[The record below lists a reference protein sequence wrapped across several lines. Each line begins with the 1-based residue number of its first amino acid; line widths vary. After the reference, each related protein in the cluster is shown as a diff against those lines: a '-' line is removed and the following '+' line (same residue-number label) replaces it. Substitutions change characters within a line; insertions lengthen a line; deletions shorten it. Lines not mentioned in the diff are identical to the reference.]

1 MAKSNIVME
10 NARLIFR
17 NFEGREEKY
26 NRKGDRNFGLIIED
40 PEVAQQLAEDSW
52 NIKELTPKNNDDYD
66 DTPEVIHWLPVTV
79 RFDNI
84 PPKVMLITRRKK
96 TRLNEDNINTVDYAN
111 IAKVDLTVTPYDWE
125 VNGKTGTKAY
135 LQTAYITI
143 NEDEFADKYADLE
156 EA

>member
-1 MAKSNIVME
+1 ME

-40 PEVAQQLAEDSW
+40 SEVAQQLAEDGW

-66 DTPEVIHWLPVTV
+66 DTPEVVYWLPVTV

-84 PPKVMLITRRKK
+84 PPKVMLVTRRKK
-96 TRLNEDNINTVDYAN
+96 TRLNKENINTVDYAN

-125 VNGKTGTKAY
+125 VNGKSGIKAY
-135 LQTAYITI
+135 LQTMYVTI

>member
-1 MAKSNIVME
+1 ME

-40 PEVAQQLAEDSW
+40 PEVAQQLAEDGW

-66 DTPEVIHWLPVTV
+66 DTPEVIYWLPVTV
-79 RFDNI
+79 RFDNV
-84 PPKVMLITRRKK
+84 PPKVMLVTRRKK
-96 TRLNEDNINTVDYAN
+96 TKLNEENINTVDYAN

-125 VNGKTGTKAY
+125 VNGKSGTKAY

>member
-40 PEVAQQLAEDSW
+40 SEVAQQLAEDGW
-52 NIKELTPKNNDDYD
+52 NIKELTPKNTDDYD
-66 DTPEVIHWLPVTV
+66 DTPEVIYWLPVTV
-79 RFDNI
+79 RFDNV
-84 PPKVMLITRRKK
+84 PPKVMLVTRRKK
-96 TRLNEDNINTVDYAN
+96 TRLNEDNINTIDYAN

-125 VNGKTGTKAY
+125 VNGKSGTKAY
-135 LQTAYITI
+135 LQTMYVTI
-143 NEDEFADKYADLE
+143 NEDEFADKYADLD

>member
-40 PEVAQQLAEDSW
+40 SEVAQQLAEDGW

-66 DTPEVIHWLPVTV
+66 DTPEVIYWLPVTV
-79 RFDNI
+79 RFDNV
-84 PPKVMLITRRKK
+84 PPKVMLVTRRKK
-96 TRLNEDNINTVDYAN
+96 TRLNEDNINTIDYAN

-125 VNGKTGTKAY
+125 VNGKSGTKAY
-135 LQTAYITI
+135 LQTMYVTI

>member
-1 MAKSNIVME
+1 MTKSNIVME

-40 PEVAQQLAEDSW
+40 PEVAQQLAEDGW

-66 DTPEVIHWLPVTV
+66 DTPEVIYWLPVTV
-79 RFDNI
+79 RFDNV
-84 PPKVMLITRRKK
+84 PPKVMLVTRRKK

-125 VNGKTGTKAY
+125 VNGKSGTKAY
-135 LQTAYITI
+135 LQTMYVTI

>member
-40 PEVAQQLAEDSW
+40 PEVAQQLMEDGW

-66 DTPEVIHWLPVTV
+66 DAPEVIYWLPVTV
-79 RFDNI
+79 RFDNV
-84 PPKVMLITRRKK
+84 PPKVMLVTRRKK
-96 TRLNEDNINTVDYAN
+96 TRLNEENINTVDYAN

-125 VNGKTGTKAY
+125 VNGKSGTKAY
-135 LQTAYITI
+135 LQTMYVTI

>member
-1 MAKSNIVME
+1 ME

-40 PEVAQQLAEDSW
+40 PEVAQQLAEDGW

-66 DTPEVIHWLPVTV
+66 DTPEVIYWLPVTV
-79 RFDNI
+79 RFDNV
-84 PPKVMLITRRKK
+84 PPKVMLVTRRKK
-96 TRLNEDNINTVDYAN
+96 TRLNEENINTVDYAN

-125 VNGKTGTKAY
+125 VNGKSGTKAY

>member
-1 MAKSNIVME
+1 ME

-40 PEVAQQLAEDSW
+40 PEVAQQLAEDGW

-66 DTPEVIHWLPVTV
+66 DTPEVIYWLPVTV
-79 RFDNI
+79 RFDNV
-84 PPKVMLITRRKK
+84 PPKVMLVTRRKK
-96 TRLNEDNINTVDYAN
+96 TRLNEDNINAIDYAN

-125 VNGKTGTKAY
+125 VNGKSGTKAY
-135 LQTAYITI
+135 LQTMYVTI

>member
-40 PEVAQQLAEDSW
+40 PEVAQQLAEDGW

-66 DTPEVIHWLPVTV
+66 DTPEVIYWLPVTV
-79 RFDNI
+79 RFDNV
-84 PPKVMLITRRKK
+84 PPKVMLVTRRKK
-96 TRLNEDNINTVDYAN
+96 TRLSEDNINTIDYAN

-125 VNGKTGTKAY
+125 VNGKSGTKAY
-135 LQTAYITI
+135 LQTMYVTI

>member
-1 MAKSNIVME
+1 ME

-40 PEVAQQLAEDSW
+40 SEVAQQLAEDGW
-52 NIKELTPKNNDDYD
+52 NIKELTPKNNDDYN
-66 DTPEVIHWLPVTV
+66 DTPEVIYWLPVTV
-79 RFDNI
+79 RFDNV
-84 PPKVMLITRRKK
+84 PPKVMLVTRRKK

-125 VNGKTGTKAY
+125 VNGKYGTKAY
-135 LQTAYITI
+135 LQTMYVTI

>member
-1 MAKSNIVME
+1 ME

-40 PEVAQQLAEDSW
+40 PEVAQQLAEDGW

-66 DTPEVIHWLPVTV
+66 DTPEVIYWLPVTV
-79 RFDNI
+79 RFDNV
-84 PPKVMLITRRKK
+84 PPKVMLVTRRKK

-125 VNGKTGTKAY
+125 VNGKSGTKAY
-135 LQTAYITI
+135 LQTMYVTI

-156 EA
+156 EV

>member
-40 PEVAQQLAEDSW
+40 AEVAQQLAEDGW

-66 DTPEVIHWLPVTV
+66 DTPEVIYWLPVTV
-79 RFDNI
+79 RFDNV
-84 PPKVMLITRRKK
+84 PPKVMLVTRRKK
-96 TRLNEDNINTVDYAN
+96 TRLNEDNINTIDYAN

-125 VNGKTGTKAY
+125 VNGKSGTKAY
-135 LQTAYITI
+135 LQTMYVTI

>member
-1 MAKSNIVME
+1 ME

-17 NFEGREEKY
+17 NFEGREKKY

-40 PEVAQQLAEDSW
+40 PEVAQQLAEDGW

-66 DTPEVIHWLPVTV
+66 DTPEVIYWLPVTV
-79 RFDNI
+79 RFDNV
-84 PPKVMLITRRKK
+84 PPKVMLVTRRKK
-96 TRLNEDNINTVDYAN
+96 TRLNEENINTVDYAN

-125 VNGKTGTKAY
+125 VNSKSGTKAY
-135 LQTAYITI
+135 LQTMYVTI

>member
-1 MAKSNIVME
+1 MVKSNIVME

-40 PEVAQQLAEDSW
+40 PELAQQLAEDGW

-66 DTPEVIHWLPVTV
+66 DTPEVIYWLPVTV
-79 RFDNI
+79 RFDNV
-84 PPKVMLITRRKK
+84 PPKVMLVTRRKK

-125 VNGKTGTKAY
+125 VNGKSGTKAY
-135 LQTAYITI
+135 LQTMYVTI

>member
-1 MAKSNIVME
+1 MTKSNIVME

-40 PEVAQQLAEDSW
+40 PEVAQQLAEDGW

-66 DTPEVIHWLPVTV
+66 DTPEVIYWLPVTV
-79 RFDNI
+79 RFDNV
-84 PPKVMLITRRKK
+84 PPKVMLVTRRKK
-96 TRLNEDNINTVDYAN
+96 TRLNEENINTVDYAN

-125 VNGKTGTKAY
+125 VNGKSGTKAY
-135 LQTAYITI
+135 LQTMYVTI

>member
-1 MAKSNIVME
+1 ME

-40 PEVAQQLAEDSW
+40 PEVAQQLAEDGW
-52 NIKELTPKNNDDYD
+52 NIKKLTPKNNDDYD
-66 DTPEVIHWLPVTV
+66 DTPEVIYWISVTV
-79 RFDNI
+79 RFDNV
-84 PPKVMLITRRKK
+84 PPKVMLVTRRKK
-96 TRLNEDNINTVDYAN
+96 IRLNEDSINTVDYAN

-125 VNGKTGTKAY
+125 VNGKSGTKAY
-135 LQTAYITI
+135 LQTMYVTI

-156 EA
+156 EV

>member
-1 MAKSNIVME
+1 ME

-40 PEVAQQLAEDSW
+40 PEVAQQLAEDGW

-66 DTPEVIHWLPVTV
+66 DTPEVIYWLPVTV
-79 RFDNI
+79 RFDNV
-84 PPKVMLITRRKK
+84 PPKVMLVTRRKK

>member
-1 MAKSNIVME
+1 ME

-40 PEVAQQLAEDSW
+40 PEVAQQLVEDGW

-66 DTPEVIHWLPVTV
+66 DTPEVIYWLPVTV
-79 RFDNI
+79 RFDNV
-84 PPKVMLITRRKK
+84 PPKVMLVTRRKK

-125 VNGKTGTKAY
+125 VNGKSGTKAY
-135 LQTAYITI
+135 LQTMYVTI

>member
-1 MAKSNIVME
+1 ME

-40 PEVAQQLAEDSW
+40 PEVAQQLAEDGW

-66 DTPEVIHWLPVTV
+66 DTPEVIYWLPVTV
-79 RFDNI
+79 RFDNV
-84 PPKVMLITRRKK
+84 PPKVMLVTRRKK
-96 TRLNEDNINTVDYAN
+96 TRLNEENINTVDYAN

-125 VNGKTGTKAY
+125 VNGKSGTKAY
-135 LQTAYITI
+135 LQTMYVTI
-143 NEDEFADKYADLE
+143 NEDEFEDKYADLE

>member
-1 MAKSNIVME
+1 ME

-40 PEVAQQLAEDSW
+40 PEVAQQLTEDGW
-52 NIKELTPKNNDDYD
+52 NIKELTPKNNDNYD
-66 DTPEVIHWLPVTV
+66 DTPEVIYWLPVTV
-79 RFDNI
+79 RFDNV

-125 VNGKTGTKAY
+125 VNGKSGTKAY

>member
-1 MAKSNIVME
+1 MTKSNIVME

-40 PEVAQQLAEDSW
+40 PEVAQQLVEDGW

-66 DTPEVIHWLPVTV
+66 DTPEVIYWLPVTV
-79 RFDNI
+79 RFDNV
-84 PPKVMLITRRKK
+84 PPKVMLVTRRKK
-96 TRLNEDNINTVDYAN
+96 TRLNEENINTVDYAN

-125 VNGKTGTKAY
+125 VNGKSGTKAY
-135 LQTAYITI
+135 LQTMYVTI

>member
-1 MAKSNIVME
+1 ME
-10 NARLIFR
+10 NARIIFR

-26 NRKGDRNFGLIIED
+26 NRKGDRNFGLVIED
-40 PEVAQQLAEDSW
+40 REVAEQLLADGW

-66 DTPEVIHWLPVTV
+66 DAPEVIYWLPVTV
-79 RFDNI
+79 RFDNV
-84 PPKVMLITRRKK
+84 PPKVMLVTRRKK

-125 VNGKTGTKAY
+125 VNGKSGTKAY
-135 LQTAYITI
+135 LQTMYVTI